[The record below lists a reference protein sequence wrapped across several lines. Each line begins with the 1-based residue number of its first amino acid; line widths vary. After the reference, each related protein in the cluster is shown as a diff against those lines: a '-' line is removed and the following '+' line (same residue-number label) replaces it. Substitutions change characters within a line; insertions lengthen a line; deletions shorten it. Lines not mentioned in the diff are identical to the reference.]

1 MVTELLVSTETE
13 TFVTSLD
20 YAKDVVT
27 LIHADATA
35 DTARMSPKPS
45 SKQTLHQLVWQ
56 LIFVVYACSIRSS
69 PLYVS

>member
-13 TFVTSLD
+13 TFVT
-20 YAKDVVT
+20 AKDVVS

-56 LIFVVYACSIRSS
+56 LTFVVYACSIRSS